1 VSSLTNLERIKIEKL
16 FGMST
21 GYVLDFSN
29 RTFHEFI
36 LEVTGKN
43 IYEDGYGVG
52 GDSKANR
59 LRIFWKIEPDR
70 GNGILLDAM
79 IDRMDTMN
87 LVNGREITEADSKLV
102 EACRTIAKRLNGSF
116 EVADLDAIKPIGPQR
131 EFDILSRTVRESI
144 VKGEPEAALDRLH
157 TYMTKY
163 LREKCNKN
171 GIVTEQTHPP
181 HSLLGSYI
189 KGLRTKGIELTRMS
203 EHILKSAI
211 GSLEAFNDIRN
222 NRSLA
227 HDNELL
233 EKAESMYIVKRICS
247 LVQLLDEID
256 PANTR

>member
-1 VSSLTNLERIKIEKL
+1 MSSLTNLERIKIEKL

-36 LEVTGKN
+36 LEVTGKD
-43 IYEDGYGVG
+43 IYEDSYGVG

-59 LRIFWKIEPDR
+59 LRTFWRIEPDR
-70 GNGILLDAM
+70 DSGVLLDA
-79 IDRMDTMN
+79 ILDRLDTMN
-87 LVNGREITEADSKLV
+87 LVNGRDITEADSKLV
-102 EACRTIAKRLNGSF
+102 EACRVIAKRLNGSY
-116 EVADLDAIKPIGPQR
+116 EVADLDAIKPIGHQR

-144 VKGEPEAALDRLH
+144 IKGEPEAVLDRLH

-171 GIVTEQTHPP
+171 GIVTEQTHPL

-189 KGLRTKGIELTRMS
+189 KALKATGIELTRMT
-203 EHILKSAI
+203 EHVLKSAI

-222 NRSLA
+222 NKSLA

-233 EKAESMYIVKRICS
+233 EKAESLYIVKSICS
-247 LVQLLDEID
+247 LVQLIDEID
-256 PANTR
+256 PLKTQ